1 VISPTPTSPGRHRWQ
16 QRRQPLPLLVGDL
29 KSPVHARLL
38 PHHPHPTQTT
48 YLSKKHA
55 LGDPTA
61 AHIWYEA
68 ALKPALEAQ
77 DEALAGWLLG
87 GRSLIPSYSGDHGAA
102 LELVRRGQSHGSRGA
117 NVAVQAWLAAL
128 EARAH
133 AGLGDAAAFRQAQDL
148 ANNALDGTQPD
159 ERRHGMDF
167 RRNRLDVAYYEGTSL
182 VTLRQP
188 DAAQPVLDAAL
199 AAQDPEHL
207 KARSIVQ
214 LAVATSY
221 VQQREVDE
229 ACAVASRALVLPAD
243 QRIGP
248 ITQRAQDLLRELEPW
263 RGRPAVEDLRELVV
277 AS

>member
-1 VISPTPTSPGRHRWQ
+1 
-16 QRRQPLPLLVGDL
+16 
-29 KSPVHARLL
+29 
-38 PHHPHPTQTT
+38 
-48 YLSKKHA
+48 
-55 LGDPTA
+55 
-61 AHIWYEA
+61 
-68 ALKPALEAQ
+68 
-77 DEALAGWLLG
+77 
-87 GRSLIPSYSGDHGAA
+87 
-102 LELVRRGQSHGSRGA
+102 
-117 NVAVQAWLAAL
+117 VAVQAWLAAL

-199 AAQDPEHL
+199 AAQDPGHL

-221 VQQREVDE
+221 AQQREIDE
-229 ACAVASRALVLPAD
+229 ACAVASRALDLPAD

-248 ITQRAQDLLRELEPW
+248 ITQRAQDLLHELEPW
-263 RGRPAVEDLRELVV
+263 RGGPAVEDFRKRLV